1 MAGRVYRRCGCR
13 TAETGQ
19 QWGALCPLLS
29 RRKDHGRWYF
39 SVQVTGL
46 DGRRNRIRRG
56 GYDTR
61 AIAERELT
69 SVLNLPEPEALR
81 RTWTTRRW
89 LEHWLSIVEDRMRPS
104 PGRAYPSIVH
114 RHLIPHL
121 GTVRLADLDGRT
133 VQRVLDQVCAHRVSR
148 RGRLIKPSTV
158 HRIWSVL
165 RSALNEAHRQGLIAP
180 IRRMR
185 LPDGGHETAVLWTAE
200 REALWRETG
209 LRPPVAVWD
218 VHHVAKFL
226 EGVQDDPLFPM
237 WWLIALRGLRRGE
250 VAALRGAD
258 LDATGRYLWVREQI
272 LQVDGARH
280 VSPPKSM
287 AGVRLLALDDFT
299 AGLLRRH
306 WQRRQAQSGGWNVD
320 AAGQMFTHPDG
331 RPLRPDWITHR
342 FAELVE
348 QLDLPPVRLH
358 DLRHGAASLAGAAN
372 VPLKV
377 IQHDLG
383 HSSAVTT
390 ADTYWTVLQE
400 LARAGVAATAQLL
413 LSHAKIR
420 MRLEAASQA

>member
-1 MAGRVYRRCGCR
+1 
-13 TAETGQ
+13 
-19 QWGALCPLLS
+19 LLS

-39 SVQVTGL
+39 SVQVTSP

-56 GYDTR
+56 GYNSR
-61 AIAERELT
+61 AIAEQELAA
-69 SVLNLPEPEALR
+69 VLELPEPQALR
-81 RTWTTRRW
+81 QTWTMRRW
-89 LEHWLSIVEDRMRPS
+89 LEYWLSIVEERMRPTT
-104 PGRAYPSIVH
+104 GRAYRSIVR

-121 GTVRLADLDGRT
+121 GSVRLADLDGRT
-133 VQRVLDQVCAHRVSR
+133 IQRVLDQICAHRVSR
-148 RGRLIKPSTV
+148 HGRLIKPGTV

-180 IRRMR
+180 VRRMR
-185 LPDGGHETAVLWTAE
+185 LPHGGHETAVLWTPE
-200 REALWRETG
+200 REAAWRETG

-218 VHHVAKFL
+218 VPHVAKFL
-226 EGVQDDPLFPM
+226 EGVQDDPLFPL

-272 LQVDGARH
+272 VQVDGACH
-280 VSPPKSM
+280 LGPPKSM

-299 AGLLRRH
+299 TGLLRRH
-306 WQRRQAQSGGWNVD
+306 WQRRQAQ
-320 AAGQMFTHPDG
+320 AGAWSTDPNRPLFTHPDG

-342 FAELVE
+342 FAELIDE
-348 QLDLPPVRLH
+348 LDLPPVRFH

-413 LSHAKIR
+413 LSHARIR